1 MIRNP
6 VKLNRTNNYKKANL
20 VILEDIQ
27 TVKCCIGE
35 NVVVAFFYF
44 NTWQD
49 SIEPSAVEWI
59 FCSVVADLELGFA
72 EK

>member
-27 TVKCCIGE
+27 TVKCCVGE
-35 NVVVAFFYF
+35 NVVVAFFYLIPGK
-44 NTWQD
+44 TQLSRVLW
-49 SIEPSAVEWI
+49 SEY
-59 FCSVVADLELGFA
+59 FA
-72 EK
+72 QLLQI